1 MKEGLEPADILC
13 AAAERYEQQKAQL
26 LDLYDRAY
34 DLIVEEGEIVCLT
47 SEQIDGP
54 WIISITQ
61 EEAKEERK
69 IITRV
74 YIECKSLSK
83 EIPPKYDK
91 CTSVYCEWRSEKEGQ
106 SSPWNRLAELK
117 VLGEDGVIEGHAF
130 EIVRREFSEE
140 EMLVDY
146 SKEIASVV
154 GVMSE
159 FLKAPKTS
167 D

>member
-1 MKEGLEPADILC
+1 MNERPGPVGVLYV
-13 AAAERYEQQKAQL
+13 AAKRHEQQEAQL

-34 DLIVEEGEIVCLT
+34 DLIEEEGEIVCLT
-47 SEQIDGP
+47 SEQTDGP

-69 IITRV
+69 IITRI

-83 EIPPKYDK
+83 EVPPKYDK

-146 SKEIASVV
+146 SKEITSVV
-154 GVMSE
+154 SVMSE